1 MNSFET
7 EVNLHNNL
15 LSNCS
20 ASNDGFNAGEN
31 GTSYHGVFIR
41 APAVVSVDSPKVE
54 VLATIDLPQRKE
66 PVVVGVAQ
74 ENLMATAFHPELT
87 EDTRW
92 HSFFLKKILDKM
104 KVEKQ

>member
-1 MNSFET
+1 M
-7 EVNLHNNL
+7 
-15 LSNCS
+15 
-20 ASNDGFNAGEN
+20 AEN

-41 APAVVSVDSPKVE
+41 APAVVSVDSPQVE
-54 VLATIDLPQRKE
+54 VLATIDLPHRKE

-92 HSFFLKKILDKM
+92 HAFFLKKILEKM
-104 KVEKQ
+104 NVGKQ

>member
-7 EVNLHNNL
+7 EVKLHSN

-20 ASNDGFNAGEN
+20 TSNDVLNV

-54 VLATIDLPQRKE
+54 VLATIDLPHRKE

-92 HSFFLKKILDKM
+92 HAFFLKKILEKM
-104 KVEKQ
+104 NMGKQ